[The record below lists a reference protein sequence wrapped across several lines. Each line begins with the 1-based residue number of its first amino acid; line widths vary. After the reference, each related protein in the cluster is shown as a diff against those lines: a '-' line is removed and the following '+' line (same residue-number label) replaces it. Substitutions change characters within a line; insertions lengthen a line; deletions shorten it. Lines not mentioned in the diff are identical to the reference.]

1 MKTRRPSAAIARD
14 GSPRITRLAA
24 RLVASTMLLAA
35 SGAAMAQGWPNR
47 PVKLVVPFGPGA
59 PDSVARIVAQPLG
72 TQTGQ
77 TFVIDNRAGANGIIG
92 AELVARAAPDGYT
105 LLLTSVSFSVN
116 PGMEKRL
123 PFDPLRDFVAVS
135 NVADQ
140 EAMFVIVNPA
150 LPIHSVRDLV
160 AWSRQAEGRL
170 SFASIGIGNTTHL
183 AAELFNLRAGIKATH
198 VPYKGGA
205 QAVAAVMAG
214 EVQMMVVPPT
224 QSIEQIRAGRVRPL
238 AYTYRTRS
246 ALMPEV
252 PTTAESGVTGAEF
265 DGGWF
270 GLFAPALTP
279 PAIIERLHAELRT
292 ALANPQTQSRL
303 SALGLRG
310 IGSGPDEFKR
320 QVESEMR
327 QFAQIIQSAGIKS
340 E

>member
-1 MKTRRPSAAIARD
+1 MKTSRRRTTIARKTTH
-14 GSPRITRLAA
+14 PCMRHAMRILSG
-24 RLVASTMLLAA
+24 LVLIVAGTSAL
-35 SGAAMAQGWPNR
+35 AQGWPTR
-47 PVKLVVPFGPGA
+47 PVRLVVPFGPGA

-72 TQTGQ
+72 AQTGQ
-77 TFVIDNRAGANGIIG
+77 TFIIDNRAGANGIIG
-92 AELVARAAPDGYT
+92 AEMVARAAPDGYT

-123 PFDPLRDFVAVS
+123 PFDPLRDFIAVS

-150 LPIHSVRDLV
+150 LPIHSIRELV
-160 AWSRQAEGRL
+160 AWSKQPDVRL

-246 ALMPEV
+246 ALVPDV
-252 PTTAESGVTGAEF
+252 PTTAESGVAGAEF

-292 ALANPQTQSRL
+292 ALANPQSQSRL

-310 IGSGPDEFKR
+310 IGSSPEEFRR